1 MRVRVQTSGNSLTI
15 SPVKDEDFGIVSC
28 TLTSI
33 AGNASAAAMLQVIGI
48 ATHLTAAHLHSFMSL
63 ISLTRQNHRENNLAA
78 RKLK

>member
-63 ISLTRQNHRENNLAA
+63 ISVTRQNRENNLAA